1 MAVIAFI
8 GLGQMGSPMASNLLK
23 QGHQLSVFDVNPDAV
38 QRLVD
43 KGAQP
48 ASSPAQA
55 TIGAEFV
62 ITMLPNG
69 DLVRSVLFGEQG
81 VCETLSREALVIDMS
96 TIHPLQ
102 TDKLIA
108 DMQSKGFSMMDVP
121 VGRTSDNA
129 ITGTLLLLAGGT
141 AEQVERATP
150 VLMAMGNELVNTGGP
165 GMGIRVKL
173 INNYMS
179 IALNALSAEAAVL
192 CEALGL
198 SFDVA
203 LKVMSGTAAGKGHF
217 TTTWPNKVM
226 KGDLSPAF
234 MIDLAHKDLGIALD
248 VANQLHVPM
257 PLGAASREVYNLAAR
272 RPALILMDE
281 LAHSNAPGSRHP
293 KRWQDIEE
301 LLEAGI
307 DVFTTVNVQH
317 LESLNDVVSGVT
329 GIQVR
334 ETVPDPFFDAADEV
348 VLVDLPPDDLR
359 QRLNEGKVYIAGQAE
374 RAIEH
379 FFRKG
384 NLIALRELALRRT
397 ADRVDD
403 QMRA

>member
-8 GLGQMGSPMASNLLK
+8 GLGQMGAPMASNLLK
-23 QGHQLSVFDVNPDAV
+23 QGHQLSVFDVNADAV
-38 QRLVD
+38 QRLVE

-48 ASSPAQA
+48 ARSPAQA
-55 TIGAEFV
+55 AEGAEFV

-69 DLVRSVLFGEQG
+69 DLVHRVLLGEGG
-81 VCETLSREALVIDMS
+81 VCESLSPQALVIDMS

-108 DMQSKGFSMMDVP
+108 DLRDKGFSMMDVP
-121 VGRTSDNA
+121 VGRTSDHA
-129 ITGTLLLLAGGT
+129 VAGTLLLLAGGT
-141 AEQVERATP
+141 PDQVERATP
-150 VLMAMGNELVNTGGP
+150 VLMAMGNELINAGGP

-203 LKVMSGTAAGKGHF
+203 LQVMSGTPAGKGHF
-217 TTTWPNKVM
+217 TTSWPNKVL

-257 PLGAASREVYNLAAR
+257 PLGAASREVYNQARAAGR
-272 RPALILMDE
+272 GREDWTAILE
-281 LAHSNAPGSRHP
+281 
-293 KRWQDIEE
+293 
-301 LLEAGI
+301 
-307 DVFTTVNVQH
+307 
-317 LESLNDVVSGVT
+317 
-329 GIQVR
+329 QVR
-334 ETVPDPFFDAADEV
+334 TS
-348 VLVDLPPDDLR
+348 
-359 QRLNEGKVYIAGQAE
+359 AGLKN
-374 RAIEH
+374 H
-379 FFRKG
+379 H
-384 NLIALRELALRRT
+384 
-397 ADRVDD
+397 
-403 QMRA
+403 

>member
-8 GLGQMGSPMASNLLK
+8 GLGQMGSPMASNLLR
-23 QGHQLSVFDVNPDAV
+23 QGHQLSVFDVNADAV
-38 QRLVD
+38 QRLVE

-48 ASSPAQA
+48 ACSPAQA
-55 TIGAEFV
+55 AQGAEFV

-69 DLVRSVLFGEQG
+69 DLVRRVLLGEDG
-81 VCETLSREALVIDMS
+81 VCESLSPQALVIDMS

-108 DMQSKGFSMMDVP
+108 ELHAKGFAMMDVP
-121 VGRTSDNA
+121 VGRTSDHA
-129 ITGTLLLLAGGT
+129 VAGTLLLLVGGT
-141 AEQVERATP
+141 PNQVERATP
-150 VLMAMGNELVNTGGP
+150 VLMAMGNELINAGGP

-203 LKVMSGTAAGKGHF
+203 LQVMSGTPAGKGHF
-217 TTTWPNKVM
+217 TTSWPNKVL

-257 PLGAASREVYNLAAR
+257 PLGAASREVYNQARAAGR
-272 RPALILMDE
+272 GREDWTAILE
-281 LAHSNAPGSRHP
+281 
-293 KRWQDIEE
+293 
-301 LLEAGI
+301 
-307 DVFTTVNVQH
+307 
-317 LESLNDVVSGVT
+317 
-329 GIQVR
+329 QVR
-334 ETVPDPFFDAADEV
+334 TT
-348 VLVDLPPDDLR
+348 
-359 QRLNEGKVYIAGQAE
+359 AGLKN
-374 RAIEH
+374 H
-379 FFRKG
+379 H
-384 NLIALRELALRRT
+384 
-397 ADRVDD
+397 
-403 QMRA
+403 

>member
-38 QRLVD
+38 QRLVE

-48 ASSPAQA
+48 AISPAQA
-55 TIGAEFV
+55 ATGAEFV

-81 VCETLSREALVIDMS
+81 ICESLSPQALVIDMS

-108 DMQSKGFSMMDVP
+108 DMSAKGFDMMDCP
-121 VGRTSDNA
+121 VGRTSDHA
-129 ITGTLLLLAGGT
+129 IAGTLLLLAGGT
-141 AEQVERATP
+141 AQQVERAAP
-150 VLMAMGNELVNTGGP
+150 ILMAMGNELINAGGP

-203 LKVMSGTAAGKGHF
+203 LQVMSGTPAGKGHF
-217 TTTWPNKVM
+217 TTSWPNKVL

-257 PLGAASREVYNLAAR
+257 PLGAASREVYNQARAAGR
-272 RPALILMDE
+272 GHEDWTAILE
-281 LAHSNAPGSRHP
+281 
-293 KRWQDIEE
+293 
-301 LLEAGI
+301 
-307 DVFTTVNVQH
+307 
-317 LESLNDVVSGVT
+317 
-329 GIQVR
+329 QVR
-334 ETVPDPFFDAADEV
+334 ASAG
-348 VLVDLPPDDLR
+348 
-359 QRLNEGKVYIAGQAE
+359 LNK
-374 RAIEH
+374 H
-379 FFRKG
+379 TDK
-384 NLIALRELALRRT
+384 
-397 ADRVDD
+397 
-403 QMRA
+403 